1 MFRIVVALD
10 FSDCS
15 RAALGAAFRV
25 AERWAPASLLLLTV
39 IPVQPDVSTGL
50 ELVEHSVDDLQRMVR
65 ALRGARATPS
75 GVTLEYAAVQG
86 VPADAIV
93 ARARESAA
101 QLLIVGTRGRTG
113 LDRLILGSVA
123 EAVVRR
129 APCSVLTVK
138 PTA

>member
-1 MFRIVVALD
+1 MFRILVALD

-15 RAALGAAFRV
+15 RSALSAAFSV

-65 ALRGARATPS
+65 ALRGERIIPS
-75 GVTLEYAAVQG
+75 GVTLQYAAVQG

-93 ARARESAA
+93 TRARESGA

>member
-15 RAALGAAFRV
+15 RAALGAAFSV

-50 ELVEHSVDDLQRMVR
+50 GLVEHSVDDLQRMVR
-65 ALRGARATPS
+65 ALRGERANPS

-101 QLLIVGTRGRTG
+101 HLLIVGTRGRTG